1 MNIRSLSEATID
13 LALADSFPAS
23 DPPSWTL
30 GLDVQSGLNAEK
42 MRKEESI
49 GTRSL
54 PANGITGS
62 NYLSLKN
69 HVISIT
75 NNR

>member
-1 MNIRSLSEATID
+1 MNVRTLSEAMID

-30 GLDVQSGLNAEK
+30 GLGVQSGLNVEK
-42 MRKEESI
+42 MKKEESI

-54 PANGITGS
+54 PTSGITGGS
-62 NYLSLKN
+62 YLSLKD
-69 HVISIT
+69 HDIQRT

>member
-1 MNIRSLSEATID
+1 MNVRTLSEAMID

-30 GLDVQSGLNAEK
+30 GLDVQLGLNAEK
-42 MRKEESI
+42 MKKEESI

-54 PANGITGS
+54 PASRMTGGG
-62 NYLSLKN
+62 YLSLKN
-69 HVISIT
+69 HVIPST
-75 NNR
+75 HNR

>member
-1 MNIRSLSEATID
+1 MNVRTLSEAMID

-30 GLDVQSGLNAEK
+30 GLGVQSGLNVEK
-42 MRKEESI
+42 MKKEESI

-54 PANGITGS
+54 SASGITGRR
-62 NYLSLKN
+62 YLSLEN
-69 HVISIT
+69 YEIPRT
-75 NNR
+75 DTD

>member
-1 MNIRSLSEATID
+1 MNERTLSEALID

-30 GLDVQSGLNAEK
+30 GVDVQSGMNVEK
-42 MRKEESI
+42 IRKEESS

-54 PANGITGS
+54 SASGITGRR
-62 NYLSLKN
+62 YLSLEN
-69 HVISIT
+69 YEIPRT
-75 NNR
+75 DAL

>member
-1 MNIRSLSEATID
+1 MNVRTLSEATID
-13 LALADSFPAS
+13 SALADSFPAS

-49 GTRSL
+49 GTRSR
-54 PANGITGS
+54 PASGITGGS
-62 NYLSLKN
+62 YLSLKN
-69 HVISIT
+69 HVMPSISH
-75 NNR
+75 R